1 MKLNVQQTQE
11 EQFNMARRI
20 KGIDGLEIAGSQNS
34 GLGIPEPTTDGN
46 NVRTKSGST
55 LSWSQTELVSST
67 EKNTWNGKQNSLGFT
82 PENITNKGLANGYV
96 PLDSSSKIA
105 SIYLPSTVGDRFI
118 INKTA
123 SWSITQTEVNDTIAG
138 SYSGITY
145 VYNSTTA
152 GNFTVPVLTVPL
164 GFTIRVH
171 VINTGMV
178 TVVASSTTINS
189 RDNLLK
195 SVAQHSA
202 FELELIAT
210 NIYQLAGDLV

>member
-1 MKLNVQQTQE
+1 
-11 EQFNMARRI
+11 MAKKIRAIDGIEI
-20 KGIDGLEIAGSQNS
+20 KGSENIGG
-34 GLGIPEPTTDGN
+34 GIPEPTTDGN

-55 LSWSQTELVSST
+55 LSWLQTELVSTT
-67 EKNTWNGKQNSLGFT
+67 EKSTWNGKQDYLGYT
-82 PENITNKGLANGYV
+82 PENTANKGQANGYV

-105 SIYLPSTVGDRFI
+105 SIYLPTTIGNRFI

-123 SWSITQTEVNDTIAG
+123 SWSITQTEVNNTIAG
-138 SYSGITY
+138 GYSGITY

-152 GNFTVPVLTVPL
+152 GNFTVSVLTVPL

-178 TVVASSTTINS
+178 TVVPSSTTVNS

-202 FELELIAT
+202 FELEYIMT
-210 NIYQLAGDLV
+210 DVYQLAGDLV

>member
-1 MKLNVQQTQE
+1 
-11 EQFNMARRI
+11 MAKKIRAIDGIEI
-20 KGIDGLEIAGSQNS
+20 KGSENIGG
-34 GLGIPEPTTDGN
+34 GIPEPTTDGN

-55 LSWSQTELVSST
+55 LSWSQTELVSTT
-67 EKNTWNGKQNSLGFT
+67 EKSTWNGKQNSLGFT
-82 PENITNKGLANGYV
+82 PESITNKGLANGYA

-105 SIYLPSTVGDRFI
+105 SIYLPTTIGNRLV

-123 SWSITQTEVNDTIAG
+123 SWSITQTEVNNTIAG
-138 SYSGITY
+138 GYSGITY

-152 GNFTVPVLTVPL
+152 GNLTVPALTVPL

-178 TVVASSTTINS
+178 TVVPSSTTVNS

-202 FELELIAT
+202 FELEYIMT
-210 NIYQLAGDLV
+210 DVYQLAGDLV

>member
-1 MKLNVQQTQE
+1 
-11 EQFNMARRI
+11 MAKYI
-20 KGIDGLEIAGSQNS
+20 KKANDILLGGSTS
-34 GLGIPEPTTDGN
+34 TTGGGGIPEPTVDGN
-46 NVRTKSGST
+46 NVRTKAGST
-55 LSWSQTELVSST
+55 FTYSQTELVSTT
-67 EKNTWNGKQNSLGFT
+67 EKNTWNGKQDSLSFT
-82 PENITNKGLANGYV
+82 PENITNKGQANGYV

-105 SIYLPSTVGDRFI
+105 STYLPSYPATIGNRLI

-123 SWSITQTEVNDTIAG
+123 SWTITQTEVDTEVLG

-152 GNFTVPVLTVPL
+152 GNLTVPVLTVPL

-178 TVVASSTTINS
+178 TVVASSTTVNS

-202 FELELIAT
+202 FELELIAS
-210 NIYQLAGDLV
+210 NVYQLAGDLV